1 MVTDSLLEELEL
13 EKVSPS
19 IIMVAGI
26 GGAGGNAVNRM
37 HDLGIGDVSFIV
49 CNTDRQALNMSP
61 VPIKVQLGEGLGAG
75 NKPER
80 GRIAAIDSL
89 DKIVDIFQREGIK
102 MLFVTAGMGG
112 GTGTG
117 AAPIIA
123 KAARESGVL
132 TVGIVT
138 MPYRN
143 EGPERTKNALVGI
156 EELKK
161 GVDSLII
168 INNENIKEIYGKL
181 PITEAFGKAND
192 VLATAARSIAEI
204 ITRTAYINVDFAD
217 VCTVMRD
224 SGISLMGTGLASGE
238 NRAQESVEEALLS
251 PLLNHNSIAGATDI
265 LLNITYGDI
274 EATLDETDLIRNHI
288 IDMAGG
294 TANIIWG
301 AGNSDLLG
309 DELEVT
315 IIATGFKS
323 SIEEPSQGGNYQ
335 GSGVSGRGDL
345 MQGKGLWKSPDAG
358 LGNPFMKHSSLNRG
372 SGAADSQGDSIR
384 FTDDRKRYHN
394 IDKILNS
401 PAYVRRKV
409 RLAQEITKPE
419 EVKRSVTKGSSRIV
433 DMTDSSQRSDV
444 DATSLFDQVK

>member
-1 MVTDSLLEELEL
+1 MVTDSLFEELEL

-37 HDLGIGDVSFIV
+37 HDFGIGDVSFIV

-61 VPIKVQLGEGLGAG
+61 IPIKVQLGEGLGAG

-80 GRIAAIDSL
+80 GRIAAIESL
-89 DKIVDIFQREGIK
+89 EKIVDIFSKEGTK

-123 KAARESGVL
+123 KAARESGIL

-138 MPYRN
+138 MPYQN
-143 EGPERTKNALVGI
+143 EGPERTRNALLGI

-204 ITRTAYINVDFAD
+204 ITRTAYVNVDFAD

-224 SGISLMGTGLASGE
+224 SGISLMGTGRASGE
-238 NRAQESVEEALLS
+238 DRAQDSVESALLS
-251 PLLNHNSIAGATDI
+251 PLLNHNSISGATNI
-265 LLNITYGDI
+265 LLNITYGSS

-288 IDMAGG
+288 IKMAGG

-301 AGNSDLLG
+301 AGNSDLLD

-315 IIATGFKS
+315 IVATGFKNAV
-323 SIEEPSQGGNYQ
+323 EEPSQGGKFP
-335 GSGVSGRGDL
+335 GVGGEAL
-345 MQGKGLWKSPDAG
+345 GGNAIWNSPRSG
-358 LGNPFMKHSSLNRG
+358 LGSPFTKPTLPSQG
-372 SGAADSQGDSIR
+372 GGVTQGQGDSIQ
-384 FTDDRKRYHN
+384 FTDDRKRYED
-394 IDKILNS
+394 IETILNS

-409 RLAQEITKPE
+409 KLVQDVAKVEDT
-419 EVKRSVTKGSSRIV
+419 KRSAAKTVDVADGSHRP
-433 DMTDSSQRSDV
+433 DTDG
-444 DATSLFDQVK
+444 TSLFDQVE